1 MITNNLRKLA
11 LSVLACALPLISN
24 AANPPMASDSMM
36 SDTMKAARSPKVG
49 DMASGFTLKT
59 LDDQS
64 VRLGDLTAKGDVVL
78 IVLRG
83 WPGYQCPFCTRQ
95 ARDFVDNAERFRA
108 AGVQVVMVYPGPA
121 NDLKAHATEFLND
134 KSWPKDFL
142 FVIDPDY
149 SFTKSYGLRWEA
161 PRETAYPSTFIVG
174 KDGKVLFAHVSKQH
188 GDRVSSATVLKALH
202 AGMMKDDMTKP
213 SS

>member
-24 AANPPMASDSMM
+24 AANPPMAPDSMM

-49 DMASGFTLKT
+49 DMASDFTLKT

-95 ARDFVDNAERFRA
+95 ARDFVDNAEKFRTA
-108 AGVQVVMVYPGPA
+108 SVQVVMVYPGPA
-121 NDLKAHATEFLND
+121 NDLKAHASEFLND

-174 KDGKVLFAHVSKQH
+174 KGGKVLFAHVSKQH
-188 GDRVSSATVLKALH
+188 GDRVSSDTVLKALH